1 MKHPF
6 RSRTSL
12 LAKLF
17 AYLIPLMVVRCSSPN
32 QHERETTSSGNI
44 HISVDES
51 FRPVID
57 SQISVFLS
65 SYPKASVNAHYK
77 PEADCLRDIF
87 RDSLTRMVIVTR
99 AMTADEEK
107 FFKDSLNYTPREGVL
122 AFDAV
127 AVIVNNKAKDSIFT
141 MGEIREILSGTNKFK
156 LRPVMDGT
164 NATSTVRYA
173 IDSILKGKPLGNN
186 VTAAQS
192 SEGVID
198 YVAKNE
204 DAIGFIGVNWIGNP
218 EDSNQVSFLEKV
230 RIASIECVSCGRET
244 YVKPY
249 QANIA
254 ERRYPM
260 VRSLYYILR
269 ENFPGLGSGLV
280 NFLQYERGQLIFRR
294 AYLWPARMPF
304 EVRQVEL

>member
-6 RSRTSL
+6 VLPASL
-12 LAKLF
+12 WAKLF
-17 AYLIPLMVVRCSSPN
+17 IYVFPIMIMACNEGQKKAL
-32 QHERETTSSGNI
+32 ETTNSGDI

-65 SYPKASVNAHYK
+65 SHPNAKINPHYK
-77 PEADCLRDIF
+77 PEADCLRDLF
-87 RDSLTRMVIVTR
+87 HDSLTRMVILTR
-99 AMTADEEK
+99 QMTDEEEK
-107 FFKDSLNYTPREGVL
+107 FFKDSLNYVPREGIL

-127 AVIVNNKAKDSIFT
+127 AVIVNNNAKDSIFT
-141 MGEIREILSGTNKFK
+141 MDEIRDILGGTSKYK
-156 LRPVMDGT
+156 IRPVMDGT
-164 NATSTVRYA
+164 KATSTVRYA
-173 IDSILKGKPLGNN
+173 IDSIMKGKSLGSN

-198 YVAKNE
+198 YVAKNV
-204 DAIGFIGVNWIGNP
+204 DAIGFIGVSWIGNR
-218 EDSNQVSFLEKV
+218 EDSNQVSFMQQV
-230 RIASIECVSCGRET
+230 RIASIQCVSCTRET

-249 QANIA
+249 QGNIA
-254 ERRYPM
+254 EKRYPM
-260 VRSLYYILR
+260 VRSLNYILK
-269 ENFPGLGSGLV
+269 ENFPGLGSGFV
-280 NFLQYERGQLIFRR
+280 NFLQYERGQLVFRR

>member
-6 RSRTSL
+6 LSWTSL

-17 AYLIPLMVVRCSSPN
+17 VYVTPLLVVHCSNPN
-32 QHERETTSSGNI
+32 KKDRESTNSGNI

-51 FRPVID
+51 FKPVID
-57 SQISVFLS
+57 SQISVFVAAH
-65 SYPKASVNAHYK
+65 PNAKVDAHYK
-77 PEADCLRDIF
+77 PEADCLRDLF

-107 FFKDSLNYTPREGVL
+107 FFKDSLNYVPREGIL

-127 AVIVNNKAKDSIFT
+127 AVIVNTKAKDSIFT
-141 MGEIREILSGTNKFK
+141 MNEIRDILGGNSKYK

-164 NATSTVRYA
+164 RATSTVRYA
-173 IDSILKGKPLGNN
+173 IDSILKGKPLGPN
-186 VTAAQS
+186 VTASQS
-192 SEGVID
+192 SEGVVD

-204 DAIGFIGVNWIGNP
+204 DAIGFIGVSWIGNP
-218 EDSNQVSFLEKV
+218 EDTNQVSFLEKV
-230 RIASIECVSCGRET
+230 RIASIECVSCTRET

-254 ERRYPM
+254 EKRYPM

-269 ENFPGLGSGLV
+269 ENYPGLGSGLV